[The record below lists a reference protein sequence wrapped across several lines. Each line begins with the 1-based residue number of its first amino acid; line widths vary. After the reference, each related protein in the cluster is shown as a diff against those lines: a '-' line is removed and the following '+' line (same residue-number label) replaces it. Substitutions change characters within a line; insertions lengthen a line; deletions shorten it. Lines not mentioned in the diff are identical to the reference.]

1 MKILLTVAGV
11 GVLALLALVFVFAQQ
26 ASANDSPICARTA
39 GYIPPFCVTVPVGT
53 SVRSETTVPLSTVLT
68 LRTDVGLESRISA
81 VDAIRRASSLDNET
95 FGSTAAPVVYTLTT
109 GTATLDGRAT
119 IDTVPTTPEPAEAV
133 PQDRSLER
141 EVATE
146 APTMVIDQAVLR
158 AYARNAAIANGIDP
172 NIFERQINA
181 ESAFNPNAVSKAG
194 AVGIA
199 QILPSWHP
207 NVDPTDPFASL
218 DYAARLMRGYINHF
232 GSWRLALIAYNA
244 GPGRLMP
251 GNPNYLP
258 LATLLSDSFGGGETK
273 RYVARILGY

>member
-11 GVLALLALVFVFAQQ
+11 GVLTLLALVFVLRQE
-26 ASANDSPICARTA
+26 ASANDDPSCAPT
-39 GYIPPFCVTVPVGT
+39 GYIPQFCVNVPVGT
-53 SVRSETTVPLSTVLT
+53 SVGRETTVPLPTVLT
-68 LRTDVGLESRISA
+68 LRTEIRFGSRIPAPEAGLLASSANHKTLGSA
-81 VDAIRRASSLDNET
+81 VTPGA
-95 FGSTAAPVVYTLTT
+95 YTLTAGT
-109 GTATLDGRAT
+109 ETPDATATIVTAQAAT
-119 IDTVPTTPEPAEAV
+119 EPARAV

-146 APTMVIDQAVLR
+146 APIAVIDQALLR

-181 ESAFNPNAVSKAG
+181 ESAFDPNAVSKAG

-207 NVDPTDPFASL
+207 DVDPTDPFASL

-232 GSWRLALIAYNA
+232 GSWRLALVAYNA
-244 GPGRLMP
+244 GPGRLIP